1 MGELAV
7 PTSRRCRRHV
17 VVGCLQ
23 LACLGAGWGCGS
35 DGRIAVRYGLW
46 ARPGEAQFVAA
57 EKFKEELESRSS
69 GRFAVSIYPGNQL
82 GTPPEELE
90 QLALNA
96 IQVFA
101 SGWAGID
108 EIEYLALP
116 YLMRSV
122 EGYVSVI
129 EGPIG
134 QQWDDKL
141 VAQSGVRLLG
151 FLARSPRQITAN
163 RIVDSMDDLDGL
175 KIRVAQRD
183 YYVQTFLAFGA
194 RPTPM
199 AFGEVYTSLQT
210 GVVDGQENP
219 IETIY
224 AQKYFEVQESI
235 AIVDYITKPAYVMV
249 GEPFWRELSDT
260 EREWFRA
267 AQRAS
272 ESYLVEALPRQQ
284 AELLAEMRKAGIT
297 ITHPDQQSFIDATQ
311 EVRDRLG
318 TRVWGEALYREIARI
333 GREVGS

>member
-1 MGELAV
+1 MIRPATLIALL
-7 PTSRRCRRHV
+7 P
-17 VVGCLQ
+17 CLWTAA
-23 LACLGAGWGCGS
+23 ACAT
-35 DGRIAVRYGLW
+35 DEPIAVRYGLW
-46 ARPGEAQFVAA
+46 AREGEVQFLAA
-57 EKFKEELESRSS
+57 ERFKAELETRSS

-129 EGPIG
+129 NGPIG
-134 QQWDDKL
+134 REWDEKL
-141 VAQSGVRLLG
+141 VARSGVRLLG
-151 FLARSPRQITAN
+151 FLARSPRQISAN
-163 RIVDSMDDLDGL
+163 RTIASMADLADL
-175 KIRVAQRD
+175 KVRVAQRD

-235 AIVDYITKPAYVMV
+235 AMVDYITKPAYVMV
-249 GEPFWRELSDT
+249 GERFWRERSDA
-260 EREWFRA
+260 ERGWFQA

-272 ESYLVEALPRQQ
+272 EVFLDELLPRQQ
-284 AELLAEMRKAGIT
+284 AALLERMRQAGVT
-297 ITHPDQQSFIDATQ
+297 ITYPDQRPFIEATQ
-311 EVRDRLG
+311 AVRDRLG
-318 TRVWGEALYREIARI
+318 ARVWGEETYREIARI
-333 GREVGS
+333 GREP